1 MSPYSPFMK
10 TLLDGRV
17 VSDSLLT
24 EVTKEVAALK
34 SRGILP
40 KLVVLVVGENPAS
53 QVYVRKKEE
62 ACAKVGIVSER
73 VAMPETVS
81 QEELLAKIDAL
92 NKDASVTGMI
102 VQLPL
107 PKHIE
112 EPKVIKAIDPYKD
125 VDGFHAYNVGKMF
138 LSKDFEDLSPCTP
151 KGIIKILEFYKID
164 VSGMDAVVIGKSNI
178 VGKPMTMMLLNRG
191 ATVTTCHSRTKNL
204 SKFTKDADLIVV
216 AVGKP
221 NLLTADMVKEGAI
234 VVDVGMN
241 RLEDGKLV
249 GDVDFEGLKDKVSAM
264 TPVPGG
270 VGPMTVA
277 CLLESTVTAAKKQAS
292 LNF

>member
-1 MSPYSPFMK
+1 MT
-10 TLLDGRV
+10 TLLDGRA

-24 EVTKEVAALK
+24 AVTKEVAALK
-34 SRGILP
+34 SRGISP

-62 ACAKVGIVSER
+62 ACAKVGILSER
-73 VAMPETVS
+73 VAMPESVT
-81 QEELLAKIDAL
+81 QEELLAKIEAL
-92 NKDASVTGMI
+92 NKDAAVTGMI

-125 VDGFHAYNVGKMF
+125 VEGFHAYNVGKML
-138 LSKDFEDLSPCTP
+138 LSKDFEELSPCTP

-164 VSGMDAVVIGKSNI
+164 VAGMDCVVIGRSNI
-178 VGKPMTMMLLNRG
+178 VGKPMAMMLLNRD
-191 ATVTTCHSRTKNL
+191 ATVTSCHRRTKDL
-204 SKFTKDADLIVV
+204 ARYTKEADLIVV

-221 NLLTADMVKEGAI
+221 NLLTADMVKEG
-234 VVDVGMN
+234 VVVIDVGMN

-249 GDVDFEGLKDKVSAM
+249 GDVDFEGVKAKASAI

-277 CLLESTVTAAKKQAS
+277 CLLESTVTAAKKQAN
-292 LNF
+292 L